1 VSPCLSLLF
10 TVHCLPRVPLK
21 AGSRGLCLTGGVLPL
36 LPIRTYP
43 DPVLRRECSP
53 AEPDTDEI
61 RKLAE
66 EMLETM
72 YAAPGIGL
80 AAPQVGESLRMV
92 VVDVF
97 GHLGERNP
105 HILLNPEILSFS
117 ENIAFEE
124 GCLSL
129 PEFTVEVNRP
139 RLIEVKYQDL
149 DGTIL
154 KIKAEDLFAVAI
166 QHEMDHLEGKLLLDH
181 ASLVKRDMYR
191 RKARKMKAQAP

>member
-1 VSPCLSLLF
+1 M
-10 TVHCLPRVPLK
+10 
-21 AGSRGLCLTGGVLPL
+21 PL
-36 LPIRTYP
+36 LNIRTYP
-43 DPVLRRECSP
+43 DPVLRRECRP
-53 AEPDTDEI
+53 AEPGTDEI

-66 EMLETM
+66 DMLETM

-80 AAPQVGESLRMV
+80 AAPQVGESLRMI

-105 HILLNPEILSFS
+105 QILLNPEILSSS
-117 ENIAFEE
+117 ESIAFEE

-129 PEFTVEVNRP
+129 PEFTVEVERP

-149 DGTIL
+149 DGSIL
-154 KIKAEDLFAVAI
+154 KIVAEDLFAVAI

-191 RKARKMKAQAP
+191 RKARKMKAQSP

>member
-1 VSPCLSLLF
+1 M
-10 TVHCLPRVPLK
+10 
-21 AGSRGLCLTGGVLPL
+21 PL

-43 DPVLRRECSP
+43 DPVLRRECIP
-53 AEPDTDEI
+53 AEPGTDEI

-66 EMLETM
+66 DMLETM

-80 AAPQVGESLRMV
+80 AAPQVGESLRMI

-105 HILLNPEILSFS
+105 QILLNPEILSSS
-117 ENIAFEE
+117 ESIAFEE

-129 PEFTVEVNRP
+129 PEFTVEVERP

-149 DGTIL
+149 DGSIL
-154 KIKAEDLFAVAI
+154 KIVAEDLFAVAI

-191 RKARKMKAQAP
+191 RKARKMKAQSP